1 MHSYPDSDASEP
13 GDRRARPA
21 LRPLTPA
28 EGRVLGVLV
37 EKQHTVPDTY
47 PLSLN
52 ALASGCNQKT
62 ARAPVMNVSEAEIME
77 AIDGLKGLSL
87 VFEGSSSRVP
97 RFEHNMQRVLAVP
110 KQSVALLAMLLLR
123 GPQTAAELRLNTA
136 RLHGFADISS
146 VEAFLDELASHAPPF
161 VVRLPR
167 APGARENR
175 WMHLLSGEVSAAA
188 ADEDSVRATDGA
200 TASPGEIEQL
210 RAGQQALTDKVAKLQ
225 GLVEHMAGQLGISV
239 DEFLD

>member
-1 MHSYPDSDASEP
+1 MPSTPESDPTPSN
-13 GDRRARPA
+13 DRPARPA
-21 LRPLTPA
+21 LRALTPV

-62 ARAPVMNVSEAEIME
+62 ARAPVMNVSEAEILE

-97 RFEHNMQRVLAVP
+97 RFEHNMQRALGVP
-110 KQSVALLAMLLLR
+110 SQSVALLAMLLLR

-136 RLHGFADISS
+136 RLHSFADISS
-146 VEAFLDELASHAPPF
+146 VEAFLDELASQAPPR

-175 WMHLLSGEVSAAA
+175 WMHLLSGEASAAA
-188 ADEDSVRATDGA
+188 AAEDSGRGADGDA
-200 TASPGEIEQL
+200 APSAELEQL
-210 RAGQQALTDKVAKLQ
+210 RAEQQALTEKVARLQ
-225 GLVEHMAGQLGISV
+225 GLVEHMAAQLGISAE
-239 DEFLD
+239 EFLG